1 MSQRNHEE
9 KHKEYNKSI
18 KHLQTQLTEHEV
30 IDIGVKKYMFCMHE
44 SFQEKNLF
52 LKKGINT
59 EEKPINLGNVDKL
72 FFSRNNIILEV
83 TIVMWYQ
90 ILKM

>member
-1 MSQRNHEE
+1 M
-9 KHKEYNKSI
+9 Y
-18 KHLQTQLTEHEV
+18 
-30 IDIGVKKYMFCMHE
+30 E

-59 EEKPINLGNVDKL
+59 EGESINLGNVNKL
-72 FFSRNNIILEV
+72 FFSRNDITLEV